1 MNLNYKTLG
10 GDILV
15 FKNKNDCMTI
25 SRGLLGEPWID
36 TVEVDGEE
44 IDIFDE
50 QAKHPFTQK
59 EIDYF
64 TSNYNQI
71 VGPNY

>member
-15 FKNKNDCMTI
+15 FKDKYTMTI
-25 SRGLLGEPWID
+25 HRGGLGVPWVDSI
-36 TVEVDGEE
+36 EIDGEE
-44 IDIFDE
+44 IDIFDLDAE
-50 QAKHPFTQK
+50 HPFTQK

-64 TSNYNQI
+64 TNNYNEI
-71 VGPNY
+71 VGPKY